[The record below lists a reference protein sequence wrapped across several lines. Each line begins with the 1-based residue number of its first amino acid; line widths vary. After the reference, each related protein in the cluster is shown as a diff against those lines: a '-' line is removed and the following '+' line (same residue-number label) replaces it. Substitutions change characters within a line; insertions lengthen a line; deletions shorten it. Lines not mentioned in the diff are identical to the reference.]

1 MYHFLYRHL
10 LSRFDAEFAHDAVLR
25 GLDGAARLPPGRFAS
40 RKALTPQTEGLS
52 IRALGL
58 DFEHP
63 LGLAAGF
70 DKDGCCLPGLNLLG
84 FSFIEIGT
92 VTPRSQPGNPRRRI
106 FRLMEDGALINRM
119 GFPNAGMSVVANNLQ
134 AFGRTTHTA
143 RPIGVSLGKNKDTL
157 LLDAHQDYSA
167 VLKCLYP
174 YGDFFVVN
182 VSSPNTPELRRLQT
196 REYLAEIL
204 AHLQETAREL
214 TRPSHNPKPLL
225 IKIAPELSWADIDT
239 VLDLAATYQIG
250 GIVATNTT
258 TARDGLHS
266 AHQDETGGLS
276 GQPLR
281 ERSTAIIRHIYRQT
295 GGTLTI
301 IGVGGV
307 FTGDDVWEKMTAGAT
322 LVQAYTGLVYEGP
335 RFVKNAM
342 ARLRQRMGEAGVHS
356 LHEIV
361 GTGAGSGK
369 SD

>member
-1 MYHFLYRHL
+1 MYRFIYRHL
-10 LSRFDAEFAHDAVLR
+10 LSRFDAEFAHDAVVQ
-25 GLDGAARLPPGRFAS
+25 GLGIAERLPPVRL
-40 RKALTPQTEGLS
+40 ALQKTLSPQAKGLS
-52 IRALGL
+52 IRAFGL

-92 VTPRSQPGNPRRRI
+92 VTPRPQPGNPRRRI

-119 GFPNAGMSVVANNLQ
+119 GFPNAGMGAVEDNLQ
-134 AFGRTTHTA
+134 APGRTT
-143 RPIGVSLGKNKDTL
+143 RPIGVSLGKNKDTPM
-157 LLDAHQDYSA
+157 LDAHQDYGA
-167 VLKCLYP
+167 VLRCLYP

-196 REYLAEIL
+196 REYLAGIL
-204 AHLQETAREL
+204 AHLQETVREL
-214 TRPSHNPKPLL
+214 TRPGQNPKPLL
-225 IKIAPELSWADIDT
+225 VKIAPDLSWADIDT
-239 VLDLAATYQIG
+239 VLELAATYQIG

-258 TARDGLHS
+258 IARDGLRS

-276 GQPLR
+276 GKPLR

-295 GGTLTI
+295 SGALTI

-322 LVQAYTGLVYEGP
+322 LVQAYTGFVYEGP

-342 ARLRQRMGEAGVHS
+342 ARLRQRMRQAGVHS

-361 GTGAGSGK
+361 GADSGGTGR
-369 SD
+369 

>member
-1 MYHFLYRHL
+1 MYRFIYRHL

-25 GLDGAARLPPGRFAS
+25 GLEVAARLPPARLVLQ
-40 RKALTPQTEGLS
+40 KALSPQAEGLS

-84 FSFIEIGT
+84 FSFVEIGT
-92 VTPRSQPGNPRRRI
+92 VTPRPQPGNPRRRI

-119 GFPNAGMSVVANNLQ
+119 GFPNAGMSVVEDNLQ
-134 AFGRTTHTA
+134 ALGRIIRTA
-143 RPIGVSLGKNKDTL
+143 RPIGVSLGKNRDTPL
-157 LLDAHQDYSA
+157 PDAHQDYGA
-167 VLKCLYP
+167 VLRCLYP

-196 REYLAEIL
+196 RDYLAGIL
-204 AHLQETAREL
+204 AHLQETVHGLAR
-214 TRPSHNPKPLL
+214 PGQNPKPLL
-225 IKIAPELSWADIDT
+225 VKIAPELSWADIDT
-239 VLDLAATYQIG
+239 VLDLAVSYQIG

-258 TARDGLHS
+258 TARDGLRS
-266 AHQDETGGLS
+266 AHQHETGGLS
-276 GQPLR
+276 GKPLC
-281 ERSTAIIRHIYRQT
+281 ERSNEIIRYVYQHT
-295 GGTLTI
+295 GGALTI

-342 ARLRQRMGEAGVHS
+342 ARLRQKMCEAGIHG

-361 GTGAGSGK
+361 GTDARS
-369 SD
+369 SLPD